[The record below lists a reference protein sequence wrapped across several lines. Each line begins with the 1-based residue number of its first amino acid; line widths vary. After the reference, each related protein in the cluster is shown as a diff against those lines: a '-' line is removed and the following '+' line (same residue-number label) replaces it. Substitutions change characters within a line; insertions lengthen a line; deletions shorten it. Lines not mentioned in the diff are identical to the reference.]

1 MRPAT
6 TLSRRVQLAA
16 GLAAAA
22 LLTFSGCGETAESET
37 LDLSGVWSGEW
48 LSPGAGAGGVVVVLD
63 QTGNYISGEM
73 QIEGNI
79 CSPDSVI
86 QGNFDPASST
96 VTFTLVDP
104 NNADHRVS
112 MTGPYR
118 PATDTIDVTFMVD
131 NWEICTGAAGSM
143 NFQRY

>member
-1 MRPAT
+1 MRLKAT
-6 TLSRRVQLAA
+6 PSHRVTYAA
-16 GLAAAA
+16 GLVAAAFIG
-22 LLTFSGCGETAESET
+22 FSGCGETAEPET

-86 QGNFDPASST
+86 QGNFDPATST
-96 VTFTLVDP
+96 VMFTLVDP
-104 NNADHRVS
+104 NNADHQVS
-112 MTGPYR
+112 MTGDYR
-118 PATDTIDVTFMVD
+118 PVTDEITVTFTVD